1 MLSPGPFGR
10 LTFCA
15 LIALLFTLL
24 LPVSGSSVRAE
35 ETPLTVQSL
44 HSEHDHGG
52 DEQTATPQPIAIDP
66 EQQLIQQRLEQ
77 LYFGPQDSGVQE
89 PLYTTGYLLDL
100 YRKNNFSL
108 LWTRQKNINQ
118 LLSAIIAAA
127 DEGFIPDDYHLK
139 AISRYNFE
147 PQETLSLAQRVQYD
161 LLLSDAFILLGHHKR
176 YGKADPSKVDEKH
189 NLESTAP
196 RTSPVNTYLNAINNG
211 TIRATLDQLSPH
223 HQAYVALKNALSR
236 YKAIAGQGGWPQV
249 PQQGESIHPGMHDKR
264 IPLIRK
270 RLTVTGDYSG
280 GTRGKNDLYDQTLV
294 AAVKAFQTRHHLG
307 PDGVVGKNTLVAMNI
322 TAEERIKQIRVN
334 LERTRWIIHDLPS
347 SNLIVD
353 IAGFMLQYYH
363 NNQQVWTSKVM
374 VGKPYHQTPIFRSAI
389 TYLVLNPTWTITPDI
404 IKNETVPSIIKDR
417 GFLSKQNLR
426 VLDHEGNVV
435 DPELI
440 PWKQY
445 KDRYFPYIIRQDSGQ
460 FNALGS
466 IKFIFPNPYHVYLH
480 DTPTKALFGRTRR
493 AFSHGCIRVQNP
505 LDLGRLI
512 LTNDPGNPTTPEK
525 MDQILASGKT
535 VTVILKQPLPIYL
548 MYLTSNVSDGKV
560 MFKPDLYDRD
570 NSIYTALNALPS
582 PLKLTTQIP
591 EVKRQPGNQQT
602 RANQQQ
608 HLVQIKQ
615 EEKETT
621 YAQDTL

>member
-1 MLSPGPFGR
+1 MLPPGPFGR
-10 LTFCA
+10 LTFCT
-15 LIALLFTLL
+15 LTALLFTLL
-24 LPVSGSSVRAE
+24 PPVSGSSVQAE
-35 ETPLTVQSL
+35 PPPSPVQPL
-44 HSEHDHGG
+44 HSEQSSGET
-52 DEQTATPQPIAIDP
+52 EQTEPPQPLATDP

-77 LYFGPQDSGVQE
+77 LYFGSQDTGEQE

-108 LWTRQKNINQ
+108 LWTDQDNINQ

-147 PQETLSLAQRVQYD
+147 PQDTLSLAQRVQYD

-196 RTSPVNTYLNAINNG
+196 RTSPVNTYLTAIKSG
-211 TIRATLDQLSPH
+211 TVRAALDQLSPH
-223 HQAYVALKNALSR
+223 HQAYVALKDALSR

-249 PQQGESIHPGMHDKR
+249 PLGQSLRPGMHDKR
-264 IPLIRK
+264 VPLIRQ
-270 RLTVTGDYSG
+270 RLAVTGDYHG
-280 GTRGKNDLYDQTLV
+280 GSKEKKDFYDKGLV
-294 AAVKAFQTRHHLG
+294 EGVKAFQARHHLG
-307 PDGVVGKNTLVAMNI
+307 PDGVVGKNTLMAMNI

-347 SNLIVD
+347 SNLIID

-363 NNQQVWTSKVM
+363 DNQQVWSGKVM

-389 TYLVLNPTWTITPDI
+389 TYIVLNPTWTITPDI
-404 IKNETVPSIIKDR
+404 IKNETVPSIIKDP
-417 GFLSKQNLR
+417 GFLAKQNLR
-426 VLDHEGNVV
+426 VLDRDGNVV
-435 DPELI
+435 SPELI
-440 PWKQY
+440 PWEQY
-445 KDRYFPYIIRQDSGQ
+445 RGRYFPYIIRQDSGH
-460 FNALGS
+460 FNALGL

-480 DTPTKALFGRTRR
+480 DTPSKSLFGRARR

-505 LDLGRLI
+505 LELGRLI
-512 LTNDPGNPTTPEK
+512 LNNDTGNPTTPEK
-525 MDQILASGKT
+525 MDRILATGKT

-560 MFKPDLYDRD
+560 MFKPDLYNRD
-570 NSIYTALNALPS
+570 DSIYKALNAQPS
-582 PLKLTTQIP
+582 PLKLTTQVP
-591 EVKRQPGNQQT
+591 EVKGQPGNQQAQ
-602 RANQQQ
+602 ANQRQQ
-608 HLVQIKQ
+608 LVQIKQ
-615 EEKETT
+615 EQTETT

>member
-10 LTFCA
+10 LTLCA
-15 LIALLFTLL
+15 LTALLFTLP
-24 LPVSGSSVRAE
+24 LPVSGPSVQAE
-35 ETPLTVQSL
+35 ETPSPVQSF
-44 HSEHDHGG
+44 HSEHDHRAN
-52 DEQTATPQPIAIDP
+52 EQTAAPQPIAIDP

-77 LYFGPQDSGVQE
+77 LYFGPQETGEQE

-100 YRKNNFSL
+100 YRKNNFSP
-108 LWTRQKNINQ
+108 LWTRQENINQ

-139 AISRYNFE
+139 SISRYNFE
-147 PQETLSLAQRVQYD
+147 PRETLSLAQRVQYD
-161 LLLSDAFILLGHHKR
+161 LLLSDALILLGHHKR

-223 HQAYVALKNALSR
+223 HQAYVALKKALSR

-249 PQQGESIHPGMHDKR
+249 PQGQSIHPQMHDKR

-270 RLTVTGDYSG
+270 RLLVTGDYPV
-280 GTRGKNDLYDQTLV
+280 GTVGKNDLYDQTLV
-294 AAVKAFQTRHHLG
+294 AAVKAFQDRHHLG
-307 PDGVVGKNTLVAMNI
+307 PDGVVGKNTLAAMNI

-404 IKNETVPSIIKDR
+404 IKNETVPSIIKDPE
-417 GFLSKQNLR
+417 FLAKQNLR

-435 DPELI
+435 DPKFI
-440 PWKQY
+440 PWEQY
-445 KDRYFPYIIRQDSGQ
+445 KGRYFPYIIRQDSGQ

-512 LTNDPGNPTTPEK
+512 LTNDPGNRTTPEK

-602 RANQQQ
+602 RTNQQQ

-615 EEKETT
+615 EKKETT